1 MLLTSRYSV
10 SRIVTEDVAS
20 NSTRKVKVAMLRI
33 TGLWMGIVAIIV
45 GILIIALPDLLRWI
59 LGIALIL
66 MGVMAVIPAVKR

>member
-1 MLLTSRYSV
+1 MTSRYSV
-10 SRIVTEDVAS
+10 SRIVTEAVAS

-33 TGLWMGIVAIIV
+33 TGFWMGIVAIIV

-66 MGVMAVIPAVKR
+66 MGVMAVIPALKR